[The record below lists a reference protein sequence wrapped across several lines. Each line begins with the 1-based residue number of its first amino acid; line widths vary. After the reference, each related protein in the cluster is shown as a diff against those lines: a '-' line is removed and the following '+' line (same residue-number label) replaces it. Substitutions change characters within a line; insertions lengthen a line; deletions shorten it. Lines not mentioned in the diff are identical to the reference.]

1 MSNSAFTP
9 VLYPKL
15 DPDPQPG
22 TSSAHARGYAAG
34 FAEGLRRA
42 AEEER
47 LAESVRQA
55 ELRAFIADGEAR
67 LARVIAALGGAV
79 SQLNARL
86 APVIDDVDAVL
97 VEAAL
102 ELAEAV
108 LQREVQ
114 EGHVTTADT
123 LRRALALVP
132 DEQTVTV
139 RMSPVDLETLGDIN
153 TANIVVTAD
162 AAISSGD
169 AIATMPHGWLDV
181 RLFAALQRAKSV
193 LTGVQS

>member
-1 MSNSAFTP
+1 
-9 VLYPKL
+9 
-15 DPDPQPG
+15 
-22 TSSAHARGYAAG
+22 
-34 FAEGLRRA
+34 
-42 AEEER
+42 
-47 LAESVRQA
+47 
-55 ELRAFIADGEAR
+55 
-67 LARVIAALGGAV
+67 
-79 SQLNARL
+79 
-86 APVIDDVDAVL
+86 
-97 VEAAL
+97 
-102 ELAEAV
+102 